1 MTHSNNH
8 LLFLGCLSALSDGMQ
23 YGWTAP
29 ALQILRSPDTPVPI
43 QDSDVV
49 WLETLL
55 MLGGLAGLPIT
66 IYIVDAIGRKYSI
79 LLSSIVSLIGWI
91 LIATAYRVEFLFV
104 ARFIIGICGDVA
116 FVATPMY
123 IGEIAEKKIRG
134 ILGGLIYLMM
144 LVGLLVVYCVTPFV
158 TIWVSS
164 LVGVTFILLQLGSFA
179 FMPESPYY
187 LLMRNKPEEAA
198 KSLQWFRN
206 SADVNTELQEIMAA
220 VDRQQKEKKRPQD
233 LFLVKSNRKAITIM
247 GILNAAQHFSSISVM
262 LMNLHEILKDADS
275 IYIKPEWSGIIFSAV
290 MLVAATLAVAFVDKV
305 GRRLLLTTSST
316 ITGLSLAVLASFFA
330 VKNSGVD
337 TSVVSWIPT
346 ASVLVYAAAFK
357 AGLGIVPII
366 LTGELFPTSVK
377 AIGMTFA
384 DSMYVIFSVTSLHL
398 YQALKDAY
406 GLHVP
411 FFIFAGSCIF
421 TAIFCAFFLPETK
434 GKTLEEIQM
443 MLKGIKPEE
452 ADEKQKSIA

>member
-1 MTHSNNH
+1 M
-8 LLFLGCLSALSDGMQ
+8 
-23 YGWTAP
+23 
-29 ALQILRSPDTPVPI
+29 
-43 QDSDVV
+43 
-49 WLETLL
+49 
-55 MLGGLAGLPIT
+55 
-66 IYIVDAIGRKYSI
+66 
-79 LLSSIVSLIGWI
+79 
-91 LIATAYRVEFLFV
+91 EFLFV

-134 ILGGLIYLMM
+134 ILGGLIYIMM

-164 LVGVTFILLQLGSFA
+164 LVGVSFILVQLCSFA

-198 KSLQWFRN
+198 KSLKWFRN
-206 SADVNTELQEIMAA
+206 NTNVDKELQEIMAA
-220 VDRQQKEKKRPQD
+220 VERQQKEKKRPQD

-247 GILNAAQHFSSISVM
+247 GILNGAQHFSSISVM
-262 LMNLHEILKDADS
+262 LMNLHDILKDADS
-275 IYIKPEWSGIIFSAV
+275 IYIEPEWSGIIFSAV
-290 MLVAATLAVAFVDKV
+290 MLVAAILAVAFVDRA
-305 GRRLLLTTSST
+305 GRRILLTTSST
-316 ITGLSLAVLASFFA
+316 LTGLSLAILASFFA
-330 VKNSGVD
+330 VKNSGID
-337 TSVVSWIPT
+337 TSSVSWIPT
-346 ASVLVYAAAFK
+346 AAVLIYAAAFK

-377 AIGMTFA
+377 AMGMTFA

-411 FFIFAGSCIF
+411 FFIFSGSCIF

-443 MLKGIKPEE
+443 MLKGIKPEQ
-452 ADEKQKSIA
+452 KQNGLA